1 MRPVW
6 SRRVG
11 VGIFGGITAGTFC
24 LGVWQAKRLS
34 WKEGEVSYASGF
46 WLAHRGGVRTA
57 RASSKQVLARKQM
70 LAADPVDLTAA
81 MLEGRCSLRFAAD
94 TVLPS
99 FVVADPAE
107 HVYRPVRLTGRYV
120 ADQQARL
127 TTRFELCAPKS
138 HEYHTCS

>member
-46 WLAHRGGVRTA
+46 WLAHRGGA
-57 RASSKQVLARKQM
+57 CALHELARS
-70 LAADPVDLTAA
+70 
-81 MLEGRCSLRFAAD
+81 RCSPGSRCL
-94 TVLPS
+94 LPT
-99 FVVADPAE
+99 P
-107 HVYRPVRLTGRYV
+107 LT
-120 ADQQARL
+120 
-127 TTRFELCAPKS
+127 
-138 HEYHTCS
+138 